1 VHGRLRHWT
10 VVAHLPEGFADHE
23 DEDRQI
29 IRDWFRTTAE
39 REHRPL
45 RHRSCPKYGVER
57 DRGRDRRRVDVPR
70 AARPGLRPGTRLL
83 LQQAAQRRAAHDL
96 ATRVPLGAEE
106 RRFQLEAKPKTKR
119 HASWQARESST
130 QLTPW
135 TFIP

>member
-1 VHGRLRHWT
+1 
-10 VVAHLPEGFADHE
+10 
-23 DEDRQI
+23 
-29 IRDWFRTTAE
+29 
-39 REHRPL
+39 
-45 RHRSCPKYGVER
+45 
-57 DRGRDRRRVDVPR
+57 
-70 AARPGLRPGTRLL
+70 GLRPGTRLL

-135 TFIP
+135 TFIPAGAHPHRVQARRAEQDRRPCRRVSRSAAAFDSLEASRPDRTKR